1 MRSCLIRALC
11 IVAAS
16 CIGISY
22 ARAGCPPPYSATANA
37 TYYVGSGPGACSL
50 DVIDGE
56 TTAITS
62 RRWMGSAHCGECL
75 QVRGPLGSTI
85 VKVTDEC
92 PDCAVSD
99 LDMTQ
104 GAFAK
109 IGVLSDGVIP
119 ISWNRVDCPVAG
131 GLKIQVQ
138 NGVNPYYMSML
149 ADDTLQGV
157 TAMRIKEASS
167 ATWQSLTRQDYGY
180 FIGSSGGGGFQFPL
194 SVEVTSEAA
203 EVVQIAN
210 VIPNASAGVTYSTA
224 TQFGACS
231 DRVFAADFGSTN

>member
-1 MRSCLIRALC
+1 MRSPACALC
-11 IVAAS
+11 IAIAAYP
-16 CIGISY
+16 GISH
-22 ARAGCPPPYSATANA
+22 AACPPPYSATAQA

-50 DVIDGE
+50 DVVDGK

-75 QVRGPLGSTI
+75 NVRGPLGSTI

-99 LDMTQ
+99 LDLTR

-119 ISWNRVDCPVAG
+119 ISWTRVDCPVAG

-157 TAMRIKEASS
+157 SAMRIKQSGS
-167 ATWQSLTRQDYGY
+167 ATWQTLARQDYGY
-180 FIGSSGGGGFQFPL
+180 FIGSSGGSGFSFPL
-194 SVEVTSEAA
+194 SVELTSESSEA
-203 EVVQIAN
+203 VQIQN
-210 VIPNASAGVTYSTA
+210 VIPNAAPAVTYSTA
-224 TQFGACS
+224 SQFGACA
-231 DRVFAADFGSTN
+231 DRVFASDFGSES

>member
-1 MRSCLIRALC
+1 MRAILLAGAACFGMSCAHG
-11 IVAAS
+11 A
-16 CIGISY
+16 
-22 ARAGCPPPYSATANA
+22 CPPPYSAVAQA
-37 TYYVGSGPGACSL
+37 TYYTGSGQGACSL

-75 QVRGPLGSTI
+75 EVRGPLGATI

-92 PDCAVSD
+92 PDCSVSD
-99 LDMTQ
+99 LDLTR

-119 ISWNRVDCPVAG
+119 IAWTRVDCPVAG

-157 TAMRIKEASS
+157 TAMRIRQASS
-167 ATWQSLTRQDYGY
+167 ATWQTLTRQDYGY
-180 FIGSSGGGGFQFPL
+180 FIGSMGGSGFSFPL
-194 SVEVTSEAA
+194 SVELTSESA
-203 EVVQIAN
+203 EVLQ
-210 VIPNASAGVTYSTA
+210 IPNAIPDASPAVTYATA
-224 TQFGACS
+224 AQFGACA
-231 DRVFAADFGSTN
+231 DRVFASDFGSTS